1 MTGNK
6 QAGEVK
12 CSMQKM
18 NTKNSFI
25 NLRADCYTVTVM
37 HQQGN
42 NADVQDFALYPVP
55 AGSVQEL
62 VNNQLAIS
70 VPFKTTDVHTIR
82 EHHYTE
88 QCGLGDQFAALS
100 LRKHF

>member
-25 NLRADCYTVTVM
+25 SLGVDYYTVTLM

-42 NADVQDFALYPVP
+42 NTDVQDFALYPVL
-55 AGSVQEL
+55 AGSVQKL
-62 VNNQLAIS
+62 IIS
-70 VPFKTTDVHTIR
+70 
-82 EHHYTE
+82 
-88 QCGLGDQFAALS
+88 
-100 LRKHF
+100 

>member
-42 NADVQDFALYPVP
+42 NADVQDFALYPAP
-55 AGSVQEL
+55 AGSVQVSEQSAGNL
-62 VNNQLAIS
+62 S
-70 VPFKTTDVHTIR
+70 PFQDNR
-82 EHHYTE
+82 CPHHRR
-88 QCGLGDQFAALS
+88 AS
-100 LRKHF
+100 LH

>member
-25 NLRADCYTVTVM
+25 NLGVDYYTVTLM

-42 NADVQDFALYPVP
+42 NTDVQDFTLYPVP
-55 AGSVQEL
+55 AGSVQKL
-62 VNNQLAIS
+62 IKNQLAIS
-70 VPFKTTDVHTIR
+70 VPFKTIDVHTIR
-82 EHHYTE
+82 EHHYVE
-88 QCGLGDQFAALS
+88 QSVGLVTYLQPYP
-100 LRKHF
+100 